1 MSYISSHIY
10 TKVTECLSKR
20 RRKKRKETY
29 NRQKAKR
36 SHCFF
41 LYLRTWQSELTGSVS
56 PVTGAYVEQKNME
69 LMNNAER
76 ETGRMQSGKERGRA
90 IQQISTD
97 AINPTRRE
105 VQTAMDQM
113 NVDRNTKDRG

>member
-1 MSYISSHIY
+1 
-10 TKVTECLSKR
+10 
-20 RRKKRKETY
+20 
-29 NRQKAKR
+29 
-36 SHCFF
+36 
-41 LYLRTWQSELTGSVS
+41 
-56 PVTGAYVEQKNME
+56 ME

-90 IQQISTD
+90 MQQFSTD